1 MMKGGSVP
9 PSTLRLLRAVMICRV
24 VWCHAGE
31 GARDVLQALAL
42 WAMYT
47 SDCEPETHARQGGC
61 LRSEAPAHAQLCAG
75 QTMKTLDHSCP
86 EMPFAR
92 LPACM
97 RRVHNHLAFTASQ
110 SAQSLTQLP
119 ARSLHPAPRH
129 AAHAATAH
137 RVGGHSHLGAGRQD
151 LRDVGILLGLPHALI
166 VMVAPVCGPLVTL
179 PAGAGMSPH
188 CAARSPRQ
196 ARHVPATTPAVAVL
210 LQASAR
216 RRPERLVTL
225 STWTQAHCQKPLQAA
240 HCCPDA
246 LHEAPGH
253 LARATVEASCWQ
265 LAAASTA
272 ELLGRQP
279 CLAAEKVRPGGH
291 ASQQVKFGQAV
302 TPRSTTSSARQSR
315 LTSPRWPSAGTPAY
329 PVGCLHPAG
338 CSLWASH
345 ASREPFASL
354 VLRTLCAAQVLKKP
368 CSARAGKRCAAQGGA
383 ADDRH
388 RPAVG

>member
-31 GARDVLQALAL
+31 GAHDVLQALAL

-61 LRSEAPAHAQLCAG
+61 LRSEALAHAQLCAG
-75 QTMKTLDHSCP
+75 QTMKTLNHSCP

-119 ARSLHPAPRH
+119 AHSLHPAPRH

-151 LRDVGILLGLPHALI
+151 LCDVGILLGLPHALI
-166 VMVAPVCGPLVTL
+166 VVVAPVCGPLVTL

-188 CAARSPRQ
+188 SAARSPRQ
-196 ARHVPATTPAVAVL
+196 AGHVPAATPAVAGQ

-216 RRPERLVTL
+216 RRPERRVTL
-225 STWTQAHCQKPLQAA
+225 STWPQAHCQKPLQAA
-240 HCCPDA
+240 HCPDA
-246 LHEAPGH
+246 LHEAPVPLVRGTT
-253 LARATVEASCWQ
+253 AASCWQ
-265 LAAASTA
+265 LVSAS
-272 ELLGRQP
+272 
-279 CLAAEKVRPGGH
+279 CSLALVQQNCWKGNHV
-291 ASQQVKFGQAV
+291 SQHVEVGQAV
-302 TPRSTTSSARQSR
+302 TPHSTTSLARQ
-315 LTSPRWPSAGTPAY
+315 
-329 PVGCLHPAG
+329 
-338 CSLWASH
+338 
-345 ASREPFASL
+345 
-354 VLRTLCAAQVLKKP
+354 
-368 CSARAGKRCAAQGGA
+368 
-383 ADDRH
+383 
-388 RPAVG
+388 